1 MINWIWEYK
10 LKHETDKSF
19 KFIDLIQLDKYC
31 LGEEGSMIWSVA
43 AMAPQLGSID
53 GSGRG
58 NGARPRQR
66 SSQIPNEQYIQVV
79 VVLGDHLS

>member
-1 MINWIWEYK
+1 
-10 LKHETDKSF
+10 
-19 KFIDLIQLDKYC
+19 
-31 LGEEGSMIWSVA
+31 MIWSVA